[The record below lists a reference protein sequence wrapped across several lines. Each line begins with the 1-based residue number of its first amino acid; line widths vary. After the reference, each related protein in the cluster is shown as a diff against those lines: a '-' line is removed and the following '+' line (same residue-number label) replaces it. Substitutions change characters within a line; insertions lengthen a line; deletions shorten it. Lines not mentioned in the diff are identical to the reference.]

1 MTIELTLNGK
11 PTAIELPPMTRLI
24 DALRGPLGLTG
35 TKEGCGEGECG
46 SCTILLDGEPVNA
59 CLVVIGQCR
68 DRQITT
74 VEGLG
79 DAQHLSPL
87 QRSLNEHGGTQC
99 GFCTP
104 GVLLAA
110 EALLAS
116 NPSPSA
122 MEVRT
127 ALAGNLCRCTGYE
140 RIVQGVLA
148 AAELRRTPKPAPE
161 VMP

>member
-1 MTIELTLNGK
+1 MKIELTLNGK
-11 PTAIELPPMTRLI
+11 PTALELPPMMRLI

-59 CLVVIGQCR
+59 CLVVIGQCHGR
-68 DRQITT
+68 TVMT

-79 DAQHLSPL
+79 DAQHLLPL
-87 QRSLNEHGGTQC
+87 QRCLNEHGGTQC

-104 GVLLAA
+104 GVLLSA
-110 EALLAS
+110 EALLAR
-116 NPSPSA
+116 NAQPTA
-122 MEVRT
+122 ADVRV
-127 ALAGNLCRCTGYE
+127 ALSGNLCRCTGYE

-148 AAELRRTPKPAPE
+148 AAELRREVTP
-161 VMP
+161 